1 MKNWKERGHAED
13 HYTGG
18 SKLVDEAV
26 AQVEKYRKI
35 VKLPTNHNFVSHEVG
50 HDVEYEVG
58 HGISHRVGHGVTGQP
73 YHVLSNTCLR
83 RRLLCLNSKV
93 AATQSAPQGVGIELP
108 GQLISFLIFLTMNS
122 ISNTKRS
129 KGECEREKDLSG
141 WDSNSVGRS
150 CAFVKVD
157 TTAVKRFL
165 GSPESGNQKK
175 LSHLNMETSRV
186 SIRTGL

>member
-1 MKNWKERGHAED
+1 M
-13 HYTGG
+13 G
-18 SKLVDEAV
+18 SVMQSIMGLVNE
-26 AQVEKYRKI
+26 
-35 VKLPTNHNFVSHEVG
+35 VSLGVGHEVG
-50 HDVEYEVG
+50 HRD
-58 HGISHRVGHGVTGQP
+58 GHGVLGQS
-73 YHVLSNTCLR
+73 YHVLSNICLR
-83 RRLLCLNSKV
+83 RRLLCPNSKV

-108 GQLISFLIFLTMNS
+108 GQLISFLIFLTLNS
-122 ISNTKRS
+122 KSNTKRS

>member
-1 MKNWKERGHAED
+1 M
-13 HYTGG
+13 
-18 SKLVDEAV
+18 DEAA
-26 AQVEKYRKI
+26 AQVEKHRKI
-35 VKLPTNHNFVSHEVG
+35 SKLSTNHNFVSHEVG

-108 GQLISFLIFLTMNS
+108 GQLISFLIFLTLNS
-122 ISNTKRS
+122 KSNTKRS

>member
-1 MKNWKERGHAED
+1 MKTSQDCETA
-13 HYTGG
+13 
-18 SKLVDEAV
+18 
-26 AQVEKYRKI
+26 
-35 VKLPTNHNFVSHEVG
+35 PNHNFISHEVG

-108 GQLISFLIFLTMNS
+108 GQLISFLIFLTLNS
-122 ISNTKRS
+122 KSKTKRS

>member
-1 MKNWKERGHAED
+1 MLRD
-13 HYTGG
+13 
-18 SKLVDEAV
+18 LV
-26 AQVEKYRKI
+26 
-35 VKLPTNHNFVSHEVG
+35 
-50 HDVEYEVG
+50 
-58 HGISHRVGHGVTGQP
+58 
-73 YHVLSNTCLR
+73 
-83 RRLLCLNSKV
+83 
-93 AATQSAPQGVGIELP
+93 VGIELP
-108 GQLISFLIFLTMNS
+108 GQLISFLIFLTLNS
-122 ISNTKRS
+122 KSNTKRS

>member
-1 MKNWKERGHAED
+1 MC
-13 HYTGG
+13 
-18 SKLVDEAV
+18 
-26 AQVEKYRKI
+26 
-35 VKLPTNHNFVSHEVG
+35 P
-50 HDVEYEVG
+50 
-58 HGISHRVGHGVTGQP
+58 
-73 YHVLSNTCLR
+73 
-83 RRLLCLNSKV
+83 NSKV

-108 GQLISFLIFLTMNS
+108 GQLISFLRFLTLNS
-122 ISNTKRS
+122 KLNTKRL

-157 TTAVKRFL
+157 TTAVKRFWL